1 MAGDVSSTSALA
13 SPPVTLPLHFPAPAE
28 ENLLLIAFARLPV
41 MGGSPLMGSQG
52 QEGKELRGGTGGRE
66 KKDKRDS
73 PLGLT
78 QGGIA
83 PHVDS

>member
-52 QEGKELRGGTGGRE
+52 QEGKELRGGTGERE
-66 KKDKRDS
+66 ERQEGF
-73 PLGLT
+73 PIRANARRNRPT
-78 QGGIA
+78 R
-83 PHVDS
+83 